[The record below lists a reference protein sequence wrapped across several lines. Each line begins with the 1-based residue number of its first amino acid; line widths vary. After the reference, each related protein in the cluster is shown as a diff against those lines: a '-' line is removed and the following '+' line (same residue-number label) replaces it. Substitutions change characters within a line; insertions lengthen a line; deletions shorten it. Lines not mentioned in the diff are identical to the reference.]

1 MELSHSRP
9 LDIGSRRALIVS
21 PCEMSE
27 KSEKTVPAPRPADA
41 ASAPDLELIDRI
53 KRGDSSALDSLYAR
67 YSSPVY
73 SLVWKILQNSEE
85 AEDVA
90 LDVFWQVWRQADR
103 YDTSRGALPA
113 WIFTVARSRAI
124 DRLRARH
131 RREDRTISFDDPAVN
146 LDPLDET
153 AAPDLVASF
162 RQTRDT
168 VREAIKTLSA
178 VQREAIELAFFKG
191 LTHVEIAQQLGQPLG
206 TIKTRI
212 RQGLIKL
219 RTTLD

>member
-1 MELSHSRP
+1 MPEDSTR
-9 LDIGSRRALIVS
+9 
-21 PCEMSE
+21 
-27 KSEKTVPAPRPADA
+27 APRAPEVEPT
-41 ASAPDLELIDRI
+41 PDLDLVDRI
-53 KRGDSSALDSLYAR
+53 KRGDSSALDALYAR

-73 SLVWKILQNSEE
+73 SLVWKILQNAEE

-103 YDTSRGALPA
+103 YDPSRGAPPA

-131 RREDRTISFDDPAVN
+131 RREDKTISFDDPAVN
-146 LDPLDET
+146 LDPLDEE

-162 RQTRDT
+162 RQTRDA
-168 VREAIKTLSA
+168 VREAIKALSS

-191 LTHVEIAQQLGQPLG
+191 LTHVEIAEQLGVPLG

-219 RTTLD
+219 RKTLD